1 MAARLVVAGA
11 LLILLAGS
19 AAAPLY
25 AQSDEQIAE
34 ARARGVRYLKEKQKG
49 DGSWEFSS
57 HEVGITA
64 LCTIAL
70 IENGVPLNDSSVQKG
85 YEYVKKNDLITI
97 DSMTDETGHQLPN
110 IIYPGLDRG
119 ELVEWVERF
128 YGEYFF
134 RPRVVWRIV
143 KKAIFNGDERRRLT
157 KEAREYMAL
166 RSKRKRFVAEHK
178 AASKPVPVAA
188 GSGD

>member
-1 MAARLVVAGA
+1 MAERFTSNCKKLGLLVHGDFIIGLPGETRDSIRKTIDFAKKLDTETIQV
-11 LLILLAGS
+11 S
-19 AAAPLY
+19 
-25 AQSDEQIAE
+25 IAHPYP
-34 ARARGVRYLKEKQKG
+34 GT
-49 DGSWEFSS
+49 EFF
-57 HEVGITA
+57 
-64 LCTIAL
+64 
-70 IENGVPLNDSSVQKG
+70 
-85 YEYVKKNDLITI
+85 EYVKQNNLITI

-143 KKAIFNGDERRRLT
+143 RKAMFDGEERRRLT

-166 RSKRKRFVAEHK
+166 RSKRRKFVADHK
-178 AASKPVPVAA
+178 AAKPAPAPVH
-188 GSGD
+188 SGD